1 MNKRH
6 FRNSKTGQSKVWGRE
21 GSFLTVTAPVLGVQ
35 VVSLSFMLAL

>member
-6 FRNSKTGQSKVWGRE
+6 FRNCKTGQSKVWGRE
-21 GSFLTVTAPVLGVQ
+21 GYFLKVTAPVLGVQ